1 MAIYGEEELRALGLR
16 HCGRNVRLSRMASL
30 YGIENISLGDNVR
43 IDDFCVLSAG
53 LGGIDIGRNVHV
65 AVFCS
70 LIGRGRISVGDFAN
84 LSSRVSIYSSSD
96 DYSGRTMTN
105 PTLPPAYTGAVH
117 ADVTLGKHV
126 IVGCGSVIVPRGRI
140 GIRAAAGSL
149 SLVRTD
155 CCEFTMCARTPALE
169 IGSEGPTLLPLGIA
183 LQDEAARAGSGG
195 ATESVR

>member
-126 IVGCGSVIVPRGRI
+126 IVGCGSVILPGVRI
-140 GIRAAAGSL
+140 GIGAAVGSL

-155 CCEFTMCARTPALE
+155 CHEFTMYAGTPARE
-169 IGSEGPTLLPLGIA
+169 IGPRDRNLLA
-183 LQDEAARAGSGG
+183 LEAALREEEARAGNGDADRS
-195 ATESVR
+195 AR